1 VLQQFRHRM
10 IRIFWR
16 SWRLGSEDLD
26 QRKHGFGRLAL
37 TRRRDQ
43 DWCHGLPVAVL
54 GEVVVELRLEL
65 WEGVE
70 LLDVKRVHGVAQRG
84 VLACNTGQLLKGP
97 VGVGGLGGADD
108 QVGVQTPSVPGDAA
122 LEGAGQ
128 ARDQCGEGSRFADRR
143 SA

>member
-1 VLQQFRHRM
+1 M

-70 LLDVKRVHGVAQRG
+70 LLDVKRVHDAHSAGFSRATPASSSRAR
-84 VLACNTGQLLKGP
+84 LASVVW
-97 VGVGGLGGADD
+97 VGLMIKSAYNAER
-108 QVGVQTPSVPGDAA
+108 P
-122 LEGAGQ
+122 
-128 ARDQCGEGSRFADRR
+128 RRR
-143 SA
+143 SARKSRTSARPVRGR